1 MEVHSWG
8 CLQFE
13 DTLLSFGDWRRAS
26 RFLAFNRTSGPVQQ
40 GMPTLDEIAAGCNR
54 RTRCAN

>member
-1 MEVHSWG
+1 
-8 CLQFE
+8 LQFE